1 MTHDVAVLGLGP
13 AGRALAHRLVAAGAS
28 VLAID
33 PSPQR
38 PWRPTYGGWRE
49 QIPGWLGTEVIGASS
64 DRTDLI
70 ARSRHRLPGTYVVLD
85 NEALQTRLG
94 LGGAT
99 VRAEHLSAEQ
109 ARTLDARVV
118 VDCRGNLRGAASGVP
133 IQTAHGLKLPADVGR
148 TLLGEGEGEADAVLM
163 DWRPFDGTSGWGGR
177 RPSFC
182 YVIPLPDGRVLAEET
197 CLAGRPPIERTELAH
212 RLGVRLSRAGVDA
225 RHWRGAEVERVH
237 IPMLP
242 PPAEVPNRFGAAGAE
257 VNPITGYSVFASL
270 AAVDDAARSLLATG
284 SLPDVPRP
292 WRRIAL
298 EALLQL
304 DGRGTVD
311 LFDAYGRLP
320 QRAQRAVLDPHSS
333 QPDLLAAL
341 GRQWALMT
349 PRGRLAL
356 VTATARGW
364 MPTLGQRR

>member
-13 AGRALAHRLVAAGAS
+13 AGRALAHRLVVAGAS

-38 PWRPTYGGWRE
+38 PWRATYGGWRDHL
-49 QIPGWLGTEVIGASS
+49 PDWLGAEVIGASS
-64 DRTDLI
+64 DRTDLV
-70 ARSRHRLPGTYVVLD
+70 ARSQHRLPGTYQVLD
-85 NEALQTRLG
+85 NDALRTLLD

-99 VRAEHLSAEQ
+99 VRAAHLSAAQ
-109 ARTLDARVV
+109 ARTLDARIV
-118 VDCRGNLRGAASGVP
+118 VDCRGNLRGAVPGAP
-133 IQTAHGLKLPADVGR
+133 IQTAHGLKLTADVGR
-148 TLLGEGEGEADAVLM
+148 MLLGEADAVLM
-163 DWRPFDGTSGWGGR
+163 DWRPFDGALAWGVR

-212 RLGVRLSRAGVDA
+212 RLGVRLGRAGVEA
-225 RHWRGAEVERVH
+225 RHWRGAQVERVH

-270 AAVDDAARSLLATG
+270 AAADDAARSLLATG

-298 EALLQL
+298 EGLLQL
-304 DGRGTVD
+304 DGRGTVN
-311 LFDAYGRLP
+311 LFDAFGRLP

-356 VTATARGW
+356 VAATARGT
-364 MPTLGQRR
+364 MTALGERR